1 MKLAIVTPL
10 ATLARAEDI
19 AHVRAEDPSGGF
31 GVLPGHADFLTVL
44 AISVLTWKD
53 AGGRE
58 RHAAVRGGMLSVR
71 GGGEVIVATP
81 QAVISDDL
89 HRLETEVLTRYRREL
104 EEERAARTESQRLHV
119 AAIRQIM
126 RLLRPET
133 HHAAP
138 PG

>member
-1 MKLAIVTPL
+1 MKLTITTPL
-10 ATLARAEDI
+10 ATLVRTEDV

-53 AGGRE
+53 MSGRE
-58 RHAAVRGGMLSVR
+58 HHVAVHGGMLSVR

-81 QAVISDDL
+81 EAVTNDDL
-89 HRLETEVLTRYRREL
+89 HRLETEALARYRREL
-104 EEERAARTESQRLHV
+104 EEERAAHTESQRLHV
-119 AAIRQIM
+119 AAIRQVM

-133 HHAAP
+133 HYVAP